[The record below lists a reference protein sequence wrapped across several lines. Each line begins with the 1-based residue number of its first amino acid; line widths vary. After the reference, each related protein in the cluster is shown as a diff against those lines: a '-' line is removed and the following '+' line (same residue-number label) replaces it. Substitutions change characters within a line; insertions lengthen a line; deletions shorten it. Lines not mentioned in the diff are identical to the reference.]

1 LNREQKE
8 AWMLGYQEGYCNGY
22 DAGCEKAYEEGF
34 SKINKTVEETKIEF
48 LKVRCP
54 CGFVILHP
62 VLKYNASSEF
72 KAPEDEKCPSCG
84 GHIPKATFARAY
96 SEYLRSR
103 R

>member
-1 LNREQKE
+1 LNKEQKE

-22 DAGCEKAYEEGF
+22 DAGYEKAYEEGF
-34 SKINKTVEETKIEF
+34 SKTNKTVEETKIEF
-48 LKVRCP
+48 LKARCD

-62 VLKYNASSEF
+62 VLKYNVSSEF
-72 KAPEDEKCPSCG
+72 EISEDEKCPSCG
-84 GHIPKATFARAY
+84 EHIPKAAFVRAY